1 MKWIHT
7 WEIFANELLDEH
19 AMLMRALANRYLS
32 ECTFPTLGAAV
43 TGAEPEDEPTIQF
56 RLRDEI
62 EELEAEI
69 ARLTADIEEI
79 NPSVVDLDSL
89 N

>member
-1 MKWIHT
+1 
-7 WEIFANELLDEH
+7 
-19 AMLMRALANRYLS
+19 MLMRAPPNRFLS
-32 ECTFPTLGAAV
+32 ERTFPTLGAAV

-56 RLRDEI
+56 LLRDEV

-69 ARLTADIEEI
+69 VRITADIEDI

>member
-1 MKWIHT
+1 M

-32 ECTFPTLGAAV
+32 ERTFPTLGAAP

-56 RLRDEI
+56 LVRDEI
-62 EELEAEI
+62 AELEAEI

-79 NPSVVDLDSL
+79 NPAVVDLDSL
-89 N
+89 D